1 MTVGKFVM
9 QIEGTIDVDEDAL
22 EELLERFKGTTLRR
36 LEDELVGEFNRRK
49 DVIQARNTIEF
60 LRSERDAL
68 KAERDD
74 LIQEIHSL
82 RVRRSDLT
90 HAKK

>member
-1 MTVGKFVM
+1 M